1 MFYRSAFIAALA
13 TFAISIAIAFA
24 GAALADTFKPVQ
36 AQYVDLGAF
45 AGVAYYTAEKDGH
58 HLVVTLQ
65 AGETSTPVRFAATLA
80 PGQGVTLSVPRHVG
94 EQPVELH
101 FVRQGDQIDMK
112 GAAAALSN

>member
-13 TFAISIAIAFA
+13 TTAIA
-24 GAALADTFKPVQ
+24 GAAPADTFRPVQ
-36 AQYVDLGAF
+36 ARHVDLGAF

-65 AGETSTPVRFAATLA
+65 DGETSTPIRFAATLA
-80 PGQGVTLSVPRHVG
+80 PSQGVTLSVPRHSG
-94 EQPVELH
+94 EPPVELH
-101 FVRQGDQIDMK
+101 FVHQGEQIVVD